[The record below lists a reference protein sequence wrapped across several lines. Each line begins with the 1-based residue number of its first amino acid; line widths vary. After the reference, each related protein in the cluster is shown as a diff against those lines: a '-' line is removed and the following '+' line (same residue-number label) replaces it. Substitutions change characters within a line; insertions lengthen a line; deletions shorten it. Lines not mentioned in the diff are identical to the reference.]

1 MTRQRMQQPKESVQ
15 DMPRQKLDIALA
27 VCISDAESVCEAV
40 REIFLSRY
48 PASDLQYAVI
58 EQMFMDI
65 SKLYAGD
72 YPGFHACDTDYHD
85 IRHILDVTLAAA
97 RLYDGY
103 EKKHGYSQEALGI
116 ERFQIGIACAL
127 FHDIGYIRHRND
139 SKHKHGAEYTK
150 THVTRGV
157 RFMTR
162 YLPAIGKAAW
172 VKRVSM
178 LMHYTGYEKMARAS
192 DALDHKLGCLLGTAD
207 LIAQMSDRAY
217 LERCRDFLYQ
227 EFKIGNV
234 LPPNGKSSQ
243 PFESPVALLDQT
255 PEFIR
260 NTISKRLDGMFGSV
274 YHYAADHFG
283 GDNLYMEGIEK
294 NCRFLE
300 SLLDERKLHLLSRS
314 TR

>member
-1 MTRQRMQQPKESVQ
+1 MESVQ
-15 DMPRQKLDIALA
+15 DMPRQRLDIALS
-27 VCISDAESVCEAV
+27 VCISDTDSVCDAV
-40 REIFLSRY
+40 REIFLTRY
-48 PASDLQYAVI
+48 PASEVHYSVI
-58 EQMFMDI
+58 EQMFNDI
-65 SKLYAGD
+65 RSLYAGT

-85 IRHILDVTLAAA
+85 VRHILDVTLAAA

-103 EKKHGYSQEALGI
+103 EKIHGSADRALGM
-116 ERFQIGIACAL
+116 ERFQIGVACAL

-157 RFMTR
+157 RFMAK
-162 YLPAIGKAAW
+162 YLPAIGKSSW
-172 VKRVSM
+172 VQRTSI
-178 LMHYTGYEKMARAS
+178 LMHYTGYEKQARS
-192 DALDHKLGCLLGTAD
+192 KDELDHMLGCLLGTAD

-234 LPPNGKSSQ
+234 LPPNGKSNQ

-274 YHYAADHFG
+274 YHYAAEHFG
-283 GDNLYMEGIEK
+283 GANLYMEGIEK

-300 SLLDERKLHLLSRS
+300 SLLNERKLHLLSRN